1 MAETHIRVKGAREHN
16 LKDIEVVIPRDKF
29 VVITGLSGSGK
40 STLAFDTIYAE
51 GQRRYVESLSA
62 YARQF
67 LEQMDKPDVDF
78 IEGLSPAISI
88 EQKTT
93 SKNPRSTVGTV
104 TEIYDYLRLLF
115 ARVGHPFCYNCGR
128 EITAVTVQSIV
139 DQVMELSPGT
149 RFSVLSPVVK
159 GRKGEYRRELESFRR
174 SGYLRVRVDGIM
186 YTLDEDIALDKN
198 KKHDIEVV
206 VDRLVMKEALGHR
219 LTDSVET
226 ALRLSD
232 GFVTI
237 AIEEGEELPVSE
249 KFACNV
255 CGISYPEI
263 SPRLFSFNN
272 PHGACPQCGGLGTT
286 MYLDPDLIVPNR
298 SLSLREGA
306 IVPWEKKNS
315 VYHFQMLD
323 ALVNHY
329 NFDIYTPFEKL
340 PQKIQNIILLGSG
353 EEKIDFYFERDGRKF
368 FYPRPFEGVIENLN
382 RRFAETDS
390 EAIREEIARFMN
402 VRSCP
407 VCDGARLRK
416 ESLHIRVDGKNIY
429 EYTTLSVRELLTI
442 FETLTLS
449 AQEEFIASRVK
460 KEIIERLGFLVDVG
474 LDYLSLSRTAATLSG
489 GEGQRIRLATQI
501 GSRLMG
507 VLYILDEPSIGLH
520 QKDNEKLLKTLM
532 NLRDLGNT
540 VLVVEHDEETIR
552 AADYVIDMGPGA
564 GVSGGRIVFS
574 GTPEEILTDE
584 HSLTGKYL
592 SGRVSIPIPAERKKA
607 KGILSVVGARENN
620 LKSITADF
628 PLGVFTCVT
637 GVSGSGKSSLV
648 VDTLFLALNQALYR
662 SKEKAG
668 RHDKITGIDH
678 IDKVIDIDQS
688 PIGRTPRS
696 NPATYTGLFSHIR
709 DLFTQLPESKIRGYK
724 PGRYSFNVKGGRCE
738 TCQGDGIIKIEMHFL
753 PDVYVTCDAC
763 GGRRY
768 NRETLE
774 ITYKG
779 KNIADVLEMTVDQ
792 GMEFFTSHPQIM
804 AKLLTLHDVGLGYI
818 ELGQAATTLSGGE
831 AQRIKLSRELSK
843 RSTGK
848 TLYILDEP
856 TTGLHFADIAN
867 LLKVLFRLRN
877 EGNTIIVI
885 EHNPDM
891 IKSADWIIDLGPDGG
906 DRGGTVVAT
915 GTPEEVAAVEHSYTG
930 RVLREILDRDRTSRA
945 AAG

>member
-1 MAETHIRVKGAREHN
+1 
-16 LKDIEVVIPRDKF
+16 
-29 VVITGLSGSGK
+29 
-40 STLAFDTIYAE
+40 
-51 GQRRYVESLSA
+51 
-62 YARQF
+62 
-67 LEQMDKPDVDF
+67 
-78 IEGLSPAISI
+78 
-88 EQKTT
+88 
-93 SKNPRSTVGTV
+93 
-104 TEIYDYLRLLF
+104 
-115 ARVGHPFCYNCGR
+115 
-128 EITAVTVQSIV
+128 
-139 DQVMELSPGT
+139 
-149 RFSVLSPVVK
+149 
-159 GRKGEYRRELESFRR
+159 
-174 SGYLRVRVDGIM
+174 
-186 YTLDEDIALDKN
+186 
-198 KKHDIEVV
+198 
-206 VDRLVMKEALGHR
+206 
-219 LTDSVET
+219 
-226 ALRLSD
+226 
-232 GFVTI
+232 
-237 AIEEGEELPVSE
+237 
-249 KFACNV
+249 
-255 CGISYPEI
+255 
-263 SPRLFSFNN
+263 
-272 PHGACPQCGGLGTT
+272 

-688 PIGRTPRS
+688 PIGRPPRS
-696 NPATYTGLFSHIR
+696 HTATYTGLFSHIR

-891 IKSADWIIDLGPDGG
+891 IMSADWIIDLGPDGG